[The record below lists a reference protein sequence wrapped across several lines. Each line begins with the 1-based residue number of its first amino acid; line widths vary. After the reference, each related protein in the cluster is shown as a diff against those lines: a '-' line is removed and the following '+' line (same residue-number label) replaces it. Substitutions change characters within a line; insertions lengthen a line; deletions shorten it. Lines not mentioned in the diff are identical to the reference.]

1 MYEESD
7 GKEEHLV
14 LVMLKGA
21 PGLAFHGPPIP
32 PFFLETLTQSS
43 WEIYTQAT
51 VVLKEAL
58 GGNE

>member
-32 PFFLETLTQSS
+32 PFFFGDTDSKLMGNIHSGNCCVE
-43 WEIYTQAT
+43 
-51 VVLKEAL
+51 
-58 GGNE
+58 GGTGRK